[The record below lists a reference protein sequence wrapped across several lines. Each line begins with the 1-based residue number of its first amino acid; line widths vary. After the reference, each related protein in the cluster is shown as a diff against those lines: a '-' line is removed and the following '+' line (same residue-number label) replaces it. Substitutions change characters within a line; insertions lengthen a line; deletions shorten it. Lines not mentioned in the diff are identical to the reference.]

1 MTWSHGVWVHK
12 LAPYMEGKERL
23 KKEAATPDWSL
34 AVFTIKRTHMQ
45 GLSWVQENRCLHL
58 PSRILKVYIEAL
70 TGFSHIYLSDIGT
83 THCSLKAES
92 LEELPLWELWAKVYI
107 LRTGEE
113 VKSL

>member
-23 KKEAATPDWSL
+23 KKEAATPDWSV

-45 GLSWVQENRCLHL
+45 GLSWVQESRCLHL

-70 TGFSHIYLSDIGT
+70 TGFSHIYLPSIHMVSAT
-83 THCSLKAES
+83 PYSLKAAS
-92 LEELPLWELWAKVYI
+92 LEQLPLWKLLTDQTFQEQG
-107 LRTGEE
+107 RR
-113 VKSL
+113 